1 MTAGLSAVTIVG
13 EPADYADLKATV
25 SECSIA
31 CSNIPAM
38 QSQMSEFAA
47 TLAQIQQDKDGS
59 VTELLKEIRELR
71 AENARLSLQSRSR
84 DVSTQFD
91 SLPPI
96 THAVQPSPP
105 AAGASSNDE
114 PELTSSQWIHS
125 DRLRSESQLK
135 KP

>member
-1 MTAGLSAVTIVG
+1 MTADLSAVTIVG

-71 AENARLSLQSRSR
+71 AENARLSLQSRSH
-84 DVSTQFD
+84 DVFTQFD
-91 SLPPI
+91 STCVSL
-96 THAVQPSPP
+96 PP
-105 AAGASSNDE
+105 AADASNNDE
-114 PELTSSQWIHS
+114 TQLTSLNNGYAAS
-125 DRLRSESQLK
+125 RSREI
-135 KP
+135 